1 MKSRHE
7 LQELMQSVRDA
18 KFPLAVDRDGIPVAL
33 SEEPYFERM
42 EFLAALTAGYNLAI
56 QQLNIVRQLYKS
68 VGKKE
73 EGEKCTTGPAPT
85 AART

>member
-42 EFLAALTAGYNLAI
+42 EFLAALTAA
-56 QQLNIVRQLYKS
+56 
-68 VGKKE
+68 
-73 EGEKCTTGPAPT
+73 
-85 AART
+85 